1 MKKTF
6 VRLIDEDGTEY
17 RSIITWEE
25 ITDLLH
31 LVKWLKEKVSQIS
44 FSLKQLEDY
53 LISQRIETAKQE
65 ILEFLRENPNIETRK
80 LNKFLYLK
88 NYRFEWQAFSRAFE
102 ALVAEGIV
110 ESVSQGRGKNR
121 LWKIKKKERK
131 VNEEKNEGFG
141 CRL

>member
-6 VRLIDEDGTEY
+6 VRLIDEDGAAY
-17 RSIITWEE
+17 RTTMTWEE
-25 ITDLLH
+25 IRDLLY
-31 LVKWLKEKVSQIS
+31 LVKWLKRRVEE
-44 FSLKQLEDY
+44 LEDY
-53 LISQRIETAKQE
+53 LISERIETAKRE
-65 ILEFLRENPNIETRK
+65 ILEFLRENPNVETRK

-121 LWKIKKKERK
+121 LWRIKKGR
-131 VNEEKNEGFG
+131 EK
-141 CRL
+141 L